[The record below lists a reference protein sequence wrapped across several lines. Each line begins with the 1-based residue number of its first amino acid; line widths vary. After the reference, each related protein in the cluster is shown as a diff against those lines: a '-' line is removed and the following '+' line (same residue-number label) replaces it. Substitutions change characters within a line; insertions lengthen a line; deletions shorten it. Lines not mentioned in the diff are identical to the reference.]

1 MGTEA
6 TLQLR
11 KFDMSRITKKSVV
24 IMIGKRN
31 TGKSFLVKDL
41 LYYKRDIPLGTVISS
56 TESANQFYGSM
67 IPSTLIYDEYNS
79 EVIHNV
85 MKRQFE
91 VTKKRKQQE
100 ARYNTSSID
109 SYAFLIMDDLMYDT
123 SWLKDPNMRFVFM
136 NGRHLDLL
144 FILTMQYCLGI
155 PPSFRTNV
163 DFVFILRENII
174 SNRRRLYEQFAGMFP
189 TFEIFC
195 QVLDQ
200 CTENYGCLVID
211 NSAQTN
217 KIEDT
222 VFWYHADSHEPFK
235 LCAPEVWQYHSNN
248 YNEGDEVP
256 DDIDINSVRKKNT
269 IVVNV
274 KRNNY

>member
-1 MGTEA
+1 
-6 TLQLR
+6 
-11 KFDMSRITKKSVV
+11 
-24 IMIGKRN
+24 
-31 TGKSFLVKDL
+31 
-41 LYYKRDIPLGTVISS
+41 
-56 TESANQFYGSM
+56 M